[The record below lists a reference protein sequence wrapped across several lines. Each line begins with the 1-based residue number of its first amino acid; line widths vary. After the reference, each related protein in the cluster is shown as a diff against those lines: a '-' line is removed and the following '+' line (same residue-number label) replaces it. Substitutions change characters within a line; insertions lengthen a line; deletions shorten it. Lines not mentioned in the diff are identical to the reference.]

1 MIKIRIFDDN
11 PANLACECFLEKNN
25 ITREQIISISLGVD
39 PKGFERFVRTSIDR
53 ILLVYE
59 E

>member
-1 MIKIRIFDDN
+1 MIKVRIFDDR

-39 PKGFERFVRTSIDR
+39 PKASERFVKTSMDR